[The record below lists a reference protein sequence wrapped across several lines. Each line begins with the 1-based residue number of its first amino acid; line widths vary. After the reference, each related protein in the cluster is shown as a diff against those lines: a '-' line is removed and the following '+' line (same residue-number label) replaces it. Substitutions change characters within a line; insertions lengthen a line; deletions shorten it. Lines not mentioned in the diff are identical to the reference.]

1 MSNSSSGEMSRLFL
15 PPINR
20 AMRILDPSFFQ
31 KTIPLTAAH
40 ILDGRNIPRVTRECA
55 KDLLRIPRLRS
66 IITQKDE
73 AGKERKLLLMKPEV
87 KHDDL
92 STVQPKTREYV
103 EGKIIKLEPYTL
115 HMKYENWNYEEIM
128 NAILPENLDEI
139 PCAFTQAGHLAHLNL
154 REQYLPYKHLIA
166 TVLLDKNPNI
176 STVVNKIEDVGTGSV
191 YRTFPMEL
199 LAGEDNTNVEV
210 RESGCVLRFDFAK
223 VYWNSRLG
231 NEHERIFK
239 QFKPGEAVA
248 DVMAGVGPFAIPAAK
263 QRVFV
268 YANDLNPES
277 YKSLVENTK
286 INKVS
291 QFLTPQNLDGAN
303 FIRSAIHALHAR
315 SQNPQT
321 NTVSIP
327 VPVKRGQQPPP
338 PTLVP
343 VPPTFSHFV
352 MNLPASATTFLG
364 AFRGAYRGLED
375 VIAGQQEM
383 LPMIHVYTFHKVPM
397 TRSAARDICAD
408 ISRYLGHPVAEAD
421 LENLE
426 NVRLVAPN
434 KTYYCVS
441 FRLPAV
447 VAFGDTQGA

>member
-1 MSNSSSGEMSRLFL
+1 MSRLFL

-20 AMRILDPSFFQ
+20 AMRTLDPSFFQ

-40 ILDGRNIPRVTRECA
+40 VLDGRNIPRVTKECA
-55 KDLLRIPRLRS
+55 RDLLRVPRLRS
-66 IITQKDE
+66 VITQKDDM
-73 AGKERKLLLMKPEV
+73 GVERKLLLLRPEV

-92 STVQPKTREYV
+92 STAQPQTREFV
-103 EGKIIKLEPYTL
+103 EERIIKLEPYTL

-128 NAILPENLDEI
+128 SAILPEDLEEI

-154 REQYLPYKHLIA
+154 REQYLPYKRLIA
-166 TVLLDKNPNI
+166 TVLLDKNPNV

-199 LAGEDNTNVEV
+199 LAGQDNTNVEV
-210 RESGCVLRFDFAK
+210 RESGCVFRFDFAK

-277 YKSLVENTK
+277 YKSLVGN
-286 INKVS
+286 IQVNKVS
-291 QFLTPQNLDGAN
+291 QFLTPHNLDGAN
-303 FIRSAIHALHAR
+303 FIRESIRTLLSR
-315 SQNPQT
+315 SRNPST
-321 NTVSIP
+321 NKVSIP
-327 VPVKRGQQPPP
+327 TPGKRGQKRPPP
-338 PTLVP
+338 PTVIP

-375 VIAGQQEM
+375 VVTGQEM
-383 LPMIHVYTFHKVPM
+383 LPIIHVYTFHKSSV
-397 TRSAARDICAD
+397 TENAAGDICAD
-408 ISRYLGHPVAEAD
+408 ISRHLGREMGEGD
-421 LENLE
+421 LVNLE
-426 NVRLVAPN
+426 NVRLVSPN

-441 FRLPAV
+441 FRLPAT
-447 VAFGDTQGA
+447 VAFEDAQVA